1 MPRLLWPCSCCT
13 LKVTEQASQLF
24 CVHLSSADHTSG
36 SLARLA
42 AGAPRRAATD
52 ATPAPTSDNQSDFL
66 FGGEVAA
73 LPSLLPAC
81 SFASYSSSAAESLL
95 ACELIATCST
105 IE

>member
-1 MPRLLWPCSCCT
+1 MLPWPGSCCT

-42 AGAPRRAATD
+42 ADAAAPTD

>member
-1 MPRLLWPCSCCT
+1 MARLLLHPQGDRAGISA
-13 LKVTEQASQLF
+13 LLRPPLF
-24 CVHLSSADHTSG
+24 SRPHEW
-36 SLARLA
+36 LARP
-42 AGAPRRAATD
+42 AGCRRRRDATD